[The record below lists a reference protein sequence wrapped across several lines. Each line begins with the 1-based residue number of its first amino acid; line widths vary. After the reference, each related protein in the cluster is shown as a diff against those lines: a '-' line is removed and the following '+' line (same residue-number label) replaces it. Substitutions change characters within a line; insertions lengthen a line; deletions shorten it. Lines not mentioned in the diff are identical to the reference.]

1 MFSILL
7 LHIIS
12 YHRIVSRSRCWW
24 EFQTYVRIIYL
35 INFYALYLFKLLD
48 TALHLNCLR
57 WFISKALYKILYI
70 FYFFLLILIS
80 THLLFYSFFAQLLK
94 LGIIHRIIIYLT
106 ARYFYC
112 TIRHIIYKRTVV
124 RHKHHSISLSF

>member
-24 EFQTYVRIIYL
+24 KFQTYVRIIHL
-35 INFYALYLFKLLD
+35 INFYALYLFKLFN
-48 TALHLNCLR
+48 TALHLNCFR
-57 WFISKALYKILYI
+57 WLISKALYKILYV

-80 THLLFYSFFAQLLK
+80 AHLLFHSFFAQFLE
-94 LGIIHRIIIYLT
+94 LGVIYRIIIYLA

-112 TIRHIIYKRTVV
+112 TIRYIINKSTVV
-124 RHKHHSISLSF
+124 RHKHHSISLSL